1 MNCPDIDKSLH
12 VFLDG
17 EFADAER
24 VEMQCHLDACPRCS
38 ARVERERRM
47 MDAVRAGAPRVS
59 MPDDAAQRLRALLA
73 ATATPTR
80 SAPQDVAPRRRPPMA
95 WVTVLSLAATAVIAA
110 IWLLASAGDPARR
123 VATEAIASHART
135 PPLEVRGSSHHV
147 RQYLAANV
155 PFEVDIPFSGDERI
169 ELVGAR
175 LTRVDGRD
183 AVLLHFRAG
192 DEPLTVVQVA
202 ANPTERAGGAGLDA
216 EPRVFSENG
225 YDAVLM
231 ERKGVLSSFVSSG
244 RDGRL
249 PRLVRAA
256 WRP

>member
-17 EFADAER
+17 EFAEAER
-24 VEMQCHLDACPRCS
+24 VEVQCHLHACPRC
-38 ARVERERRM
+38 AGRVENERRLM
-47 MDAVRAGAPRVS
+47 HAVREGAPRAA
-59 MPDDAAQRLRALLA
+59 MPEDAALRLRALLA
-73 ATATPTR
+73 ATP
-80 SAPQDVAPRRRPPMA
+80 SPVAPAPRAPRQRAPMA
-95 WVTVLSLAATAVIAA
+95 WVTAAALAATAVIAA
-110 IWLLASAGDPARR
+110 IWLVAAGRDPAQR

-135 PPLEVRGSSHHV
+135 PPLEVRGSSQHV

-155 PFEVDIPFSGDERI
+155 PFEVDIPFSGDEGI

-202 ANPTERAGGAGLDA
+202 AHPAERAGDAGAGA
-216 EPRVFSENG
+216 EPRVYSENG
-225 YDAVLM
+225 YDAVLL
-231 ERKGVLSSFVSSG
+231 ERKGVLSSFVGSG